1 MCRFLKLFSISVV
14 LLLLSAPMSFAQAP
28 ANDLLKKPAPLTRIL
43 FVFDA
48 SQSMYGRWQSDIKI
62 SIAKKLL
69 SEILDSLQTI
79 KNLQVAMRVYGH
91 QHNYPPQVC
100 DDTKL
105 EVPFSPNSYTRI
117 KQKLQMLEPNGTTPI
132 AISLEQAADDFPACD
147 NCRNIIILITDG
159 IEECGGDPCAV
170 SQALQKKGI
179 VLKPFVIGI
188 GANFAKSFEC
198 VGTYFDASNE
208 ETFRNTLRIVISQA
222 LNSTTAQINL
232 LDQAGIPNET
242 NVNMT
247 FYDSYSGQIKYNYIH
262 TLNNRGVPDTLV
274 LDPLLTY
281 NLVVHTNPIIKKD
294 SIKLVPGKHTTIAL
308 DAPQGNLKL
317 KNDSRNGNIKNI
329 PCIIRKT
336 GTAETINVQYFNQ
349 SDKYIIGNYDIE
361 ILCLPRIK
369 IDKVVISQS
378 KTTTVEVPAPGIAV
392 IQKSTD
398 GYGSLFLDNN
408 NKLEWLYNLKENTPN
423 ESIILQPGQYKV
435 IFRSKYVNRAM
446 YTIEKSFKIESDG
459 SVSINLHSN

>member
-1 MCRFLKLFSISVV
+1 MCKKIKRVLVAFI
-14 LLLLSAPMSFAQAP
+14 LLLLFIPCAGFTQNENVP
-28 ANDLLKKPAPLTRIL
+28 KKPIPTTRIL
-43 FVFDA
+43 FLFDA
-48 SQSMYGRWQSDIKI
+48 SQSMYARWQSDMKI
-62 SIAKKLL
+62 NIAKKLL
-69 SEILDSLQTI
+69 TEILDSLQSI
-79 KNLQVAMRVYGH
+79 KNLQVALRVYGH
-91 QHNYPPQVC
+91 QHHYPPQNC

-132 AISLEQAADDFPACD
+132 SLSLEQAADDFPACD

-170 SQALQKKGI
+170 SEALQKKGI

-188 GANFAKSFEC
+188 GASFAKSFEC

-208 ETFRNTLRIVISQA
+208 ESFRNTLRIVISQA

-232 LDQAGIPNET
+232 LDQAGLPNET

-247 FYDSYSGQIKYNYIH
+247 FYDNFSGQLKYNYIH
-262 TLNNRGVPDTLV
+262 TINNRGVPDTLI

-281 NLVVHTNPIIKKD
+281 RVVVHTIPTITKD
-294 SIKLVPGKHTTIAL
+294 SIKLTAGKHTTIAM
-308 DAPQGNLKL
+308 DAPQGFLTL
-317 KNDSRNGNIKNI
+317 KNESRNSSTKNI
-329 PCIIRKT
+329 PCIIRKSN
-336 GTAETINVQYFNQ
+336 TAETLNVQYFNQ
-349 SDKYIIGNYDIE
+349 TDKYIIGNYDIE

-369 IDKVVISQS
+369 IDKVQISQS

-408 NKLEWLYNLKENTPN
+408 NKLEWLYNLKENTPL
-423 ESIILQPGQYKV
+423 ESIILQPGKYKIV
-435 IFRSKYVNRAM
+435 FRSKYVNRSI

-459 SVSINLHSN
+459 SVSINLHGN